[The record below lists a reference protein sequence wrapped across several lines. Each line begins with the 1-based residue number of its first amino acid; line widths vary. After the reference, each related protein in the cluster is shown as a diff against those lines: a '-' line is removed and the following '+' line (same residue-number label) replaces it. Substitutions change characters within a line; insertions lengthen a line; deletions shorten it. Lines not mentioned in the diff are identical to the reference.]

1 MRTIQAAV
9 LAALALALA
18 APALAGGNDAYWTN
32 KDGKIITS
40 QKTGLCI
47 RTTRWSESKAD
58 AACKEKLKKQTMSMR
73 K

>member
-47 RTTRWSESKAD
+47 KTTRWTESKAD
-58 AACKEKLKKQTMSMR
+58 AACRAKAKEMTMSM
-73 K
+73 KK